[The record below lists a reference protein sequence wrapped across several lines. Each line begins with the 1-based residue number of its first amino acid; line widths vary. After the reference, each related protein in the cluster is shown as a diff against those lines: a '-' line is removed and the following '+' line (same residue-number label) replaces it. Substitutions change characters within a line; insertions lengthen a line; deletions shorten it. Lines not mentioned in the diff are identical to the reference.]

1 MRKILFST
9 ILLVPVCLFMGVYA
23 YYHLPYDR
31 QATAVHIRIAK
42 GESLFHTAD
51 NLAEKGL
58 VRFPSLFVSIS
69 RFLGKDRTIRS
80 GEYRL
85 HSSMS
90 PMEILR
96 KFCLG
101 HVIFHKVTIP
111 EGTTVKQVAAILDKK
126 GLAETSDILKT
137 NRDPDFLKEMKIDQA
152 YLEGY
157 LFPDTYFF
165 AKGLLAEDIL
175 KIMIQR
181 FREVYSPEMK
191 AKQADL
197 GWSLHKIITMAS
209 IIEKETSSGEERKL
223 IASVLFNRL
232 RKGIRL
238 QCDPTVIY
246 GIKDFDGN
254 IKRKHLRSNDPYNT
268 YVHKGL
274 PPGPICNPGLDSL
287 KAVLEPD
294 STSYLYFVS
303 KNNGT
308 HHFSSSLKEHNK
320 AVVKY
325 QKQGRRRS
333 SSSLEAGKK

>member
-1 MRKILFST
+1 MRKIFFSAIFLLPFSLF
-9 ILLVPVCLFMGVYA
+9 IGVYT
-23 YYHLPYDR
+23 YYHLPYNR
-31 QATAVHIRIAK
+31 LASTVHIHIAQ
-42 GESLFHTAD
+42 GESLFHTAKI
-51 NLAEKGL
+51 LSEKGL
-58 VRFPSLFVSIS
+58 IRFPSLFVSVS
-69 RFLGKDRTIRS
+69 RFLGQDRRIRS

-90 PMEILR
+90 PKEILE

-101 HVIFHKVTIP
+101 QVILHKVTIP
-111 EGTTVKQVAAILDKK
+111 EGTTLKQIAAILEKK
-126 GLAETSDILKT
+126 ELAEASDILKT
-137 NRDPDFLKEMKIDQA
+137 SRDPEFLKKMEINQD

-157 LFPDTYFF
+157 LFPDTYYF
-165 AKGLLAEDIL
+165 AKGLFSQDIL
-175 KIMIQR
+175 KIMVKR
-181 FREVYSPEMK
+181 FREIYSPEMK
-191 AKQADL
+191 NKQADL
-197 GWSLHKIITMAS
+197 GWPLHKIVTMAS
-209 IIEKETSSGEERKL
+209 IIEKETSRREERKL

-254 IKRKHLRSNDPYNT
+254 IKRKHLRSKNPYNT
-268 YVHKGL
+268 YFHKGL

-294 STSYLYFVS
+294 KTSYLYFVS

-308 HHFSSSLKEHNK
+308 HHFSSSLKEHNR
-320 AVVKY
+320 AVLKY

-333 SSSLEAGKK
+333 ASSLETGKN